1 LVDINVY
8 LERSIKKTVWFFI
21 PNTHTFQLE
30 CVSNNVID
38 LKSRFPMD
46 NMARNTILLFSARCK
61 NKGKGGFNQGRIW
74 GSGYKNNILN

>member
-1 LVDINVY
+1 
-8 LERSIKKTVWFFI
+8 
-21 PNTHTFQLE
+21 
-30 CVSNNVID
+30 
-38 LKSRFPMD
+38 MD